1 MISLHNTLEVEIEL
15 AIFVQHIIS
24 TKRVQYHILF

>member
-15 AIFVQHIIS
+15 AIFVQRVIS
-24 TKRVQYHILF
+24 TKRAQYYILF